1 MAQGMPRQER
11 QRRLVETIQENPFF
25 TDEELARQF
34 QVSVQTI
41 RLDRMT
47 LRIPELRERLKEVAE
62 RTYSQVKSLGSR
74 EIVGELLDV
83 ELGRGG
89 LSVLETTS
97 EMAFERTGVV
107 RGHHIFAQADSLAIA
122 LVDADVVLTGLTYVK
137 FRRPVRVGEK
147 LVAKAEVIRRKGNKH
162 VVLVNTRVGKENVFR
177 GKFVVF
183 ALEQQAGEV
192 ELVGARE
199 GRPH

>member
-1 MAQGMPRQER
+1 MADSLARLER
-11 QRRLVETIQENPFF
+11 HRRLVETIQENPFF
-25 TDEELARQF
+25 TDEELARHF
-34 QVSVQTI
+34 SVSVQTI

-47 LRIPELRERLKEVAE
+47 LRIPELRERLREVAG

-83 ELGRGG
+83 QLGQSG

-97 EMAFERTGVV
+97 DMAFERTGVV

-122 LVDADVVLTGLTYVK
+122 LVDADTVLTGLANVK
-137 FRRPVRVGEK
+137 YRRPVRVGEK
-147 LVAKAEVIRRKGNKH
+147 LVAKAEVLRRKGNKF
-162 VVLVNTRVGKENVFR
+162 VVLVTTRVARENVFR

-183 ALEQQAGEV
+183 ALNAGDTEI
-192 ELVGARE
+192 RPE
-199 GRPH
+199 GDGPH